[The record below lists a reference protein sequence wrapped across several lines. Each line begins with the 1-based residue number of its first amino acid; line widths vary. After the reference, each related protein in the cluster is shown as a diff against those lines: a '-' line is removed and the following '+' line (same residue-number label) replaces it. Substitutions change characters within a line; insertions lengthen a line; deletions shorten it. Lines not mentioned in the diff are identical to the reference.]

1 MASCGSKKTPDRF
14 NPDSVLTE
22 KQMEAVLFDVYMT
35 ESMIRQKEREG
46 KDLIYFSNHYYDLM
60 FQKHNIDTLMLIRS
74 YEYYAEKPEVLKEIN
89 QKVLDSLIILET
101 TFVGDTNP

>member
-1 MASCGSKKTPDRF
+1 
-14 NPDSVLTE
+14 
-22 KQMEAVLFDVYMT
+22 MEAVLFDVYMT

-46 KDLIYFSNHYYDLM
+46 KNLIYFSNHYYDLM

-74 YEYYAEKPEVLKEIN
+74 YEYYARSPEVLKDIN

-101 TFVGDTNP
+101 TFVEEIIP